1 LREVAVVALGTLWVK
16 QVFSDTDILV
26 RDELRAGEAAQ
37 AAFVVWLII
46 HQNVVPFD
54 HLLA

>member
-46 HQNVVPFD
+46 RQSVVPFD